1 MSHPLVGHDY
11 TEKSSDE
18 TNKEYKKR
26 AKAGMSVKSKV
37 ANKMPVNVT
46 DKKFSQVAKMDQK
59 RTAKWARGR
68 MKSEEIAESKK

>member
-18 TNKEYKKR
+18 SNKEYKKR

-37 ANKMPVNVT
+37 ASKMKT
-46 DKKFSQVAKMDQK
+46 SGSFRGTKKEYVKKHHNDL
-59 RTAKWARGR
+59 
-68 MKSEEIAESKK
+68 MKYETN